1 MDKKCETCKHWNGSE
16 LISNNDIP
24 CWECYHTLELFD
36 HTFPSWEKDEDV
48 KFTNG
53 DKIRAM
59 SDEDLAE
66 FICDRTDCPLC
77 DANEYCTTKDGPSNG
92 LLKWLKMEATR

>member
-1 MDKKCETCKHWNGSE
+1 MSFMNIDYKKHM
-16 LISNNDIP
+16 
-24 CWECYHTLELFD
+24 
-36 HTFPSWEKDEDV
+36 
-48 KFTNG
+48 TNG

-59 SDEDLAE
+59 SDEDLAQ

-92 LLKWLKMEATR
+92 LLKWLEMEART